1 MPEEPAPRETSRG
14 QGLPASAMGQR
25 ATGLRTMAAPHLRC
39 LVVDDQ
45 RLLLDLL
52 CTMLSAM
59 PGLSVSGTATS
70 CAEALELVTED
81 PPDLLLLDLA
91 MGDGSGLEV
100 ATALAE
106 RHPEAR
112 VVVLSGQ
119 AAGFICPPQL
129 RETICA
135 VVDKTSAFND
145 LTAVLQRCLCSR
157 PAGLTPRQQQIY
169 GLIGQGMSNK
179 EIARHTQ
186 LALSTVETH
195 RKQIAR
201 KLGVSGAELVR
212 QAALLAPAAETASSA
227 GASQRP
233 PSPGDA
239 GSC

>member
-1 MPEEPAPRETSRG
+1 MREEPEPRQTQRDRARPAAAIG
-14 QGLPASAMGQR
+14 QQVR
-25 ATGLRTMAAPHLRC
+25 AARTLRC

-52 CTMLSAM
+52 CTMLSAL

-70 CAEALELVTED
+70 CAEALALVAQD

-91 MGDGSGLEV
+91 LGDGSGLAV

-112 VVVLSGQ
+112 VVVLSGE

-135 VVDKTSAFND
+135 VVDKTSAFHD
-145 LTAVLQRCLCSR
+145 LSAVLQRCLRSR
-157 PAGLTPRQQQIY
+157 PAGLTARQQEIY

-179 EIARHTQ
+179 EIARHTD

-195 RKQIAR
+195 RKLIAR

-212 QAALLAPAAETASSA
+212 QAALLGPLAETASPG
-227 GASQRP
+227 GADR
-233 PSPGDA
+233 
-239 GSC
+239 C